1 MKVLKKIRRFLGSM
15 PLAITLLVLLAAACA
30 LCSAV
35 PQGQTPSWYRE
46 QYGER
51 TGSLILALYVDDAY
65 HSGWF
70 IALSGFLCLSLIM
83 CNLSRIGQLI
93 RRTRQMKDPAT
104 ILKQEPDVEQTNISE
119 PRPLFAKMRMSD
131 PKSCKTEDG
140 REAIASGRNTAGM
153 WGAWICHLGILLLII
168 GFALGQMMSEQYTAY
183 GLPGETC
190 PIGDTGY
197 SVTVDDFRIDWREDG
212 TADQYTADLT
222 MTDAGGNSASGT
234 ASVNHPA
241 SLFGYDF
248 IQNSTGWGA
257 YLRILRNGEEVQ
269 RNAMYVQDFVPL
281 EEKPKLLIRLVSF
294 SPNYDAETGTSHAM
308 NSVRPEH
315 PAYFYEIYYDRELY
329 KSGVQLEGE
338 AIELGPYTFIFEN
351 PTNYTVLMVKK
362 ERFTTLIIIGSLI
375 TVLGLILALYLH
387 PETMWAIRNEEGDW
401 TVYGKNPKGG
411 TIYREKFTELIS
423 SGEERG

>member
-15 PLAITLLVLLAAACA
+15 PLALTLLVLLAAACA

-35 PQGQTPSWYRE
+35 PQGQAPSWYRE

-51 TGSLILALYVDDAY
+51 TGSLILALYADDAY

-83 CNLSRIGQLI
+83 CNLSRIRQLI
-93 RRTRQMKDPAT
+93 QRTRQMKDPAT
-104 ILKQEPDVEQTNISE
+104 ILKQEPDAEQKNISD
-119 PRPLFAKMRMSD
+119 PKLLFAKMRMSA
-131 PKSCKTEDG
+131 PKTCKTEDD
-140 REAIASGRNTAGM
+140 REVLASGRNTAGL
-153 WGAWICHLGILLLII
+153 WGAWICHLGILLLIV
-168 GFALGQMMSEQYTAY
+168 GFALGQMTSEQYTAY

-212 TADQYTADLT
+212 TASQYIADLT
-222 MTDAGGNSASGT
+222 MTDADGNTASGT

-241 SLFGYDF
+241 NLFGYDF
-248 IQNSTGWGA
+248 IQNTTGWGA
-257 YLRILRNGEEVQ
+257 YLRVLRNGEKVQ
-269 RNAMYVQDFVPL
+269 ENAMYVQDFVPL
-281 EEKPKLLIRLVSF
+281 EEKPRLLIRLVSF
-294 SPNYDAETGTSHAM
+294 SPNFQAETGTSSAM
-308 NSVRPEH
+308 NSSKPEH

-338 AIELGPYTFIFEN
+338 SIELGPYTFIFEN

-362 ERFTTLIIIGSLI
+362 DRFTTMIMIGSLI
-375 TVLGLILALYLH
+375 IVLGLILAFYLR
-387 PETMWAIRNEEGDW
+387 PVTMWAVRNKEGDW
-401 TVYGKNPKGG
+401 TVYGKSPKGG
-411 TIYREKFTELIS
+411 DLFREKFMELI
-423 SGEERG
+423 GKKERRE